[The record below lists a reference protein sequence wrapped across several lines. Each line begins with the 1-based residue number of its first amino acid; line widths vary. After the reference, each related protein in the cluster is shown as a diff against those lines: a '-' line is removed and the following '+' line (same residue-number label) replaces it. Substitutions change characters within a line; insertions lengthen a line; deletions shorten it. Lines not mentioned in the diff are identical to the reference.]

1 MAEGFKSG
9 SANTNPEERRI
20 VLIGKLGSGKS
31 HSGNGILGEH
41 FFESKQSWKSVTRS
55 CSYGANLRH
64 GLLYRVYDTP
74 GLNSTKESDD
84 EVDVETDIKRCLF
97 CTSPGFHAI
106 VLVISA
112 TERITAEDMKMLDTL
127 DKILG
132 KKAEMYKYMIVVITK
147 LDNDENILNEMI
159 SGCPEISQI
168 IEKCG
173 HRRVIFGDNKRKI
186 PFESVAR
193 FDDVLTELI
202 KENAKMG
209 KEYYTHELFEK
220 ATKILNKDAKD
231 FMEKNPQKSKNEALE
246 IVRRNAAEGLS
257 LRDDELLGL
266 TKCCPWPFY
275 LIFQS

>member
-1 MAEGFKSG
+1 M
-9 SANTNPEERRI
+9 
-20 VLIGKLGSGKS
+20 
-31 HSGNGILGEH
+31 
-41 FFESKQSWKSVTRS
+41 
-55 CSYGANLRH
+55 
-64 GLLYRVYDTP
+64 LYRVYDTP
-74 GLNSTKESDD
+74 GLNSTKEPDD

-168 IEKCG
+168 IQKCG
-173 HRRVIFGDNKRKI
+173 DRRVIFGDNKRKI

-246 IVRRNAAEGLS
+246 IVRRNAAEGHS